1 MNRQFEQII
10 LQRPIDQHVREGL
23 KVTGCNKL
31 LGTNKRSFFQI
42 LLVVLRGSLLLMLI
56 IFGLVN
62 LPGEF
67 LVVLTIFLVL
77 VLTMPILRGVVQFIP
92 LQRREMALCKVIYL
106 VDG

>member
-10 LQRPIDQHVREGL
+10 LQRPIDQHVHEGL
-23 KVTGCNKL
+23 KVTGYNEL

-77 VLTMPILRGVVQFIP
+77 VLTKPILRGVVQFIP
-92 LQRREMALCKVIYL
+92 LQRWEMALCKVIYL